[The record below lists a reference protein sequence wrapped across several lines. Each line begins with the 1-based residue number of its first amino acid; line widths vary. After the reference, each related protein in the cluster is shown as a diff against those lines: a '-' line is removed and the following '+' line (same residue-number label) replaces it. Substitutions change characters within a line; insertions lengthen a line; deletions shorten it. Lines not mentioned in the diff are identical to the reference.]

1 MSNND
6 SQSLS
11 TNTAIIPLQDYHHEN
26 KETVVIVNKS
36 RKMIK
41 NWIILAIVLIVITA
55 IATPILI
62 VSKVSSNRTLSS
74 RCYIFKYLMYLSTF
88 F

>member
-11 TNTAIIPLQDYHHEN
+11 TNNAIIPLQDYHDEN

-36 RKMIK
+36 RKTIK
-41 NWIILAIVLIVITA
+41 KWIILAIVLIVIVA
-55 IATPILI
+55 IITPIIL
-62 VSKVSSNRTLSS
+62 VSKVSSNRILSGK
-74 RCYIFKYLMYLSTF
+74 CYTFKYLMYLSTF